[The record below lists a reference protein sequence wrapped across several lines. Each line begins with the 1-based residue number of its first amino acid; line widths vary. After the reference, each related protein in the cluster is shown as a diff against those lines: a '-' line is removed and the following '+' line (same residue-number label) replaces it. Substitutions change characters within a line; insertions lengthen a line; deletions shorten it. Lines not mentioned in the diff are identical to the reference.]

1 MAKTSVSCPNCHQ
14 PITIELTRLFDMNT
28 NPDAKEALLS
38 GSANYFQCPVCK
50 YQGVY
55 PTPIVYHDPEKE
67 LLLTFFPPEI
77 AAPLPEQERVLGPMI
92 KKVVDDLP
100 VEKRKAYIFRPQAM
114 LTQQRLFETILEADG
129 ITPEMMKAQQEKLAL
144 IQQLA
149 RAKADALPEL
159 IAQND
164 AKVDEEFFVLMSR
177 LAQASAAAG
186 DREGAQLLVNLQ
198 KALLQHSTYGK
209 AAAEEAK
216 DSRAAVEDLQA
227 LSKSGLTRESLLDLL
242 ARSADKEIRLTT
254 IATMARGGLDYQFFQ
269 ILSERIDAAAGEE
282 KNKLV
287 ALRDKLLNV
296 TTEVDHLLELQSREA
311 KVMLDELLKAENL
324 EEATQEALPRMNQVF
339 ADVVTAEAQ
348 TAQQNNDQEK
358 LKKLVTIVAIMRQA
372 SSSGAYLEII
382 DALLQV
388 PDQAA
393 RRQVLEQAGDA
404 VDSEF
409 MQVINNLVSQ
419 LESQNE
425 EPEIVAKLKDI
436 SREVL
441 RFSMERNLARENPA

>member
-1 MAKTSVSCPNCHQ
+1 
-14 PITIELTRLFDMNT
+14 
-28 NPDAKEALLS
+28 
-38 GSANYFQCPVCK
+38 
-50 YQGVY
+50 
-55 PTPIVYHDPEKE
+55 
-67 LLLTFFPPEI
+67 
-77 AAPLPEQERVLGPMI
+77 
-92 KKVVDDLP
+92 
-100 VEKRKAYIFRPQAM
+100 
-114 LTQQRLFETILEADG
+114 
-129 ITPEMMKAQQEKLAL
+129 
-144 IQQLA
+144 
-149 RAKADALPEL
+149 LPEL

-216 DSRAAVEDLQA
+216 ESRAAVEDLQA